1 MEFLNAIKVNQ
12 ENPETFLLF
21 DDNYFSELKQLD
33 NVRVCLNDERFWVTV
48 ISIDLENR
56 KIKGFVNNDL
66 ILNNLKY
73 EDNVEISFDNVLDI
87 YFPIVTTKP
96 EAVDL
101 LQSIGRQNREF
112 NNLRKICN
120 TCNEPTFLKV
130 YEQFFK

>member
-1 MEFLNAIKVNQ
+1 MEFLNAIKLNQ
-12 ENPETFLLF
+12 ENPEIFLLF
-21 DDNYFSELKQLD
+21 DDKYFSELKQLD
-33 NVRVCLNDERFWVTV
+33 NVKVCLNSERFWVTV
-48 ISIDLENR
+48 ISIDFENR

-87 YFPIVTTKP
+87 YFPIITTKP

-101 LQSIGRQNREF
+101 LKTIGSQTIEF

-120 TCNEPTFLKV
+120 TYNEPIFLKV